1 MFDSK
6 HELLELSSQ
15 GYILLPQS
23 LALQVHTVSKGKQR
37 KCKRLLKPL
46 IQVNWLYTFTVEVLI
61 KYRSD
66 NNQQHVVC
74 PVCLA
79 VMLISLSMWP
89 LIWPGLSMCSI
100 SQIQA
105 TDSHWIWGLQV
116 KLRVVISLENSWPL
130 SVATAVALCGMT
142 TLHMEM
148 NIKRV
153 STYGMEWFLSL
164 PELLNSK

>member
-1 MFDSK
+1 MFTRLPLISEWVSSDNILVRVHLIQCFSNRYASGFYMLLRHVRIIITQWHCLFAFFKSFFVFSSFHSHREALNGMFDSK

-66 NNQQHVVC
+66 NNQQHMVC
-74 PVCLA
+74 PV
-79 VMLISLSMWP
+79 W
-89 LIWPGLSMCSI
+89 
-100 SQIQA
+100 Q
-105 TDSHWIWGLQV
+105 
-116 KLRVVISLENSWPL
+116 
-130 SVATAVALCGMT
+130 
-142 TLHMEM
+142 
-148 NIKRV
+148 
-153 STYGMEWFLSL
+153 
-164 PELLNSK
+164 